1 MLPIAIH
8 GFVTEG
14 VCQSMSKLARFFRW
28 VCSKNVDIRDLD
40 LMKKKSAIMTSLLQM
55 QLPMCFF
62 DSQIHLISHL
72 VEEVAIGGPV
82 SYHWM
87 FPIKRYLKTLKG
99 FVRQTPNQKGVWV
112 KAILCR
118 RLWEFA
124 TILLETWTSMHLGCG
139 KRKKMNIKQVWTIA
153 FEHYIYCVFFL
164 FYLDLIHHF

>member
-72 VEEVAIGGPV
+72 VKEVAIGGLV
-82 SYHWM
+82 SYCWM
-87 FPIKRYLKTLKG
+87 FPIDSERYLKTLKG
-99 FVRQTPNQKGVWV
+99 FVRQKSRPKGRMV
-112 KAILCR
+112 
-118 RLWEFA
+118 E
-124 TILLETWTSMHLGCG
+124 G
-139 KRKKMNIKQVWTIA
+139 
-153 FEHYIYCVFFL
+153 
-164 FYLDLIHHF
+164 YLV